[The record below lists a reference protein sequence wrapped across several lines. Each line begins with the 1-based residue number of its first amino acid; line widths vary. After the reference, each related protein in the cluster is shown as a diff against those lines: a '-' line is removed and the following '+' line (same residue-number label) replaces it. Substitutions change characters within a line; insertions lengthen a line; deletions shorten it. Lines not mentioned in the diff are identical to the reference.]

1 MAGARPYP
9 VVRVASVPLPRY
21 RCFRL
26 GVPSARLTDALIWHA
41 ADMLHLASPFLIGA
55 RAAALARQLRV
66 PSVAVYQTEV
76 AAYLRH
82 YRGLGWGEATVWKWL
97 RTIHNGVDRTLAPS
111 NTAAADLNA
120 HGIRNVWLWGGG
132 VDATRFHPSK
142 RNSAV
147 RRALAPNGE
156 TLVGY
161 VGRVAAEKRL
171 DLLGATSRLRGV
183 RLVVIGD
190 GPARREA
197 ERALPQAVFLGFRGG
212 EHLARLF
219 ASLDVF
225 VHAGPHETFCQ
236 SIQEAQASGVSV
248 VGSWAAEE
256 FRRIGAPNLV
266 QVPLGVDLTTF
277 HPAQRDEGMR
287 DRYAGR
293 DEVLLVHCSR
303 LSSEKR
309 SDLAVAALAAL
320 RAGGMP
326 AVLVVIGD
334 GPQRSALERRS
345 AGLPV
350 CFTGFLPHRESVA
363 KLLASADVAVQPGPV
378 ETFGLAALEALA
390 CGTPAVVN
398 AASALPEVVGDVGA
412 TAAGTGPGLSAA
424 VRQLLSRDPAQRRAD
439 ARARAEGFGWPA
451 SVDGFLR
458 AHGV

>member
-1 MAGARPYP
+1 MKIVGVANFVTARSGGLRTALGCLGAGYLAAGHDPVLILPGERFADEQTEMGRVIKLPGPELPGTGGYRVLLDRRRIAAQLERLGPDRLEVSDRTTLRWTGRWARH
-9 VVRVASVPLPRY
+9 V
-21 RCFRL
+21 
-26 GVPSARLTDALIWHA
+26 GVPSIMVSHESLAGLVQLAGVPGGRLADAFSART
-41 ADMLHLASPFLIGA
+41 A
-55 RAAALARQLRV
+55 R
-66 PSVAVYQTEV
+66 SYD
-76 AAYLRH
+76 
-82 YRGLGWGEATVWKWL
+82 TVVC
-97 RTIHNGVDRTLAPS
+97 TT
-111 NTAAADLNA
+111 
-120 HGIRNVWLWGGG
+120 
-132 VDATRFHPSK
+132 
-142 RNSAV
+142 
-147 RRALAPNGE
+147 
-156 TLVGY
+156 
-161 VGRVAAEKRL
+161 
-171 DLLGATSRLRGV
+171 
-183 RLVVIGD
+183 
-190 GPARREA
+190 
-197 ERALPQAVFLGFRGG
+197 
-212 EHLARLF
+212 
-219 ASLDVF
+219 
-225 VHAGPHETFCQ
+225 
-236 SIQEAQASGVSV
+236 
-248 VGSWAAEE
+248 SWAAEE

-309 SDLAVAALAAL
+309 FELAVAALAAL

-350 CFTGFLPHRESVA
+350 CFTGFLPHRESIA

-398 AASALPEVVGDVGA
+398 AASALPEVVGDAGA
-412 TAAGTGPGLSAA
+412 AAAGTGPGLSAG
-424 VRQLLSRDPAQRRAD
+424 VRQLLSRDPGQRRAD
-439 ARARAEGFGWPA
+439 ARARAERFGWPA